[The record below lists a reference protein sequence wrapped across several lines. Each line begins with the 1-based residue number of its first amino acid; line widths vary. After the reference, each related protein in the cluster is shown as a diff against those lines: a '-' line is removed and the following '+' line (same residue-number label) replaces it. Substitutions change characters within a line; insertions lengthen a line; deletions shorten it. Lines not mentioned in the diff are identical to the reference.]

1 MTLIRKLHPEKGPEG
16 DDARG
21 PRLSTMDV
29 PRTTPPSSRRIWW
42 YALGAVLLV
51 AAAVAIGNVQPASP
65 SVDRDL
71 LVMGTVREGP
81 MIRQVHG
88 WGSFVPDRTQ
98 IVAAAEPGLVEAVYA
113 IEGQDVRDGDRLIEL
128 ANSEVELAVEKAEQ
142 KFAAA
147 RAGMIA
153 LSREQTARRLALQA
167 SIADTRIEFL
177 AAEDEVEEMLS
188 RGPGQVREIE
198 MRRAHERLDA
208 LAAMLEADEERLEL
222 ISSSTEQQMAA
233 RREELRWVE
242 QILESERA
250 RQRAL
255 TLRAGGD
262 GNVERILVQPGTRVQ
277 GGEPLAEI
285 TLTDRMKAVVKVYA
299 SEADEVAPGQEV
311 EIESAGGRVTGQ
323 VSAIDRSRG
332 GKLATV
338 TVTLD
343 ENPPVRPGADEEIEA
358 RIQLGTLE
366 NVMSVERPV
375 YAAANGWTTVFRV
388 AADSASAERVKVR
401 VGRGSVDRIEVLS
414 GLEPGDRIVV
424 SDISEFDDVDCFEIE

>member
-1 MTLIRKLHPEKGPEG
+1 M
-16 DDARG
+16 
-21 PRLSTMDV
+21 
-29 PRTTPPSSRRIWW
+29 
-42 YALGAVLLV
+42 
-51 AAAVAIGNVQPASP
+51 
-65 SVDRDL
+65 
-71 LVMGTVREGP
+71 
-81 MIRQVHG
+81 
-88 WGSFVPDRTQ
+88 
-98 IVAAAEPGLVEAVYA
+98 
-113 IEGQDVRDGDRLIEL
+113 RDGDRLIEL
-128 ANSEVELAVEKAEQ
+128 ANTEVELAVEKAEQ

-222 ISSSTEQQMAA
+222 ITSTTEQQLAA

-242 QILESERA
+242 QILESERG

-262 GNVERILVQPGTRVQ
+262 GIVERILVQPGTRVQ

-311 EIESAGGRVTGQ
+311 EIESAGGRVTGR

-332 GKLATV
+332 DKLATV
-338 TVTLD
+338 TVALE
-343 ENPPVRPGADEEIEA
+343 ENPPVPPDADEEIEA

-366 NVMSVERPV
+366 NVTSVERPV
-375 YAAANGWTTVFRV
+375 YATANGWTTVFRV
-388 AADSASAERVKVR
+388 GADSSSAERVKVR
-401 VGRGSVDRIEVLS
+401 LGRGSVDRIEVLS

-424 SDISEFDDVDCFEIE
+424 SDISGFDDVDCFEIE